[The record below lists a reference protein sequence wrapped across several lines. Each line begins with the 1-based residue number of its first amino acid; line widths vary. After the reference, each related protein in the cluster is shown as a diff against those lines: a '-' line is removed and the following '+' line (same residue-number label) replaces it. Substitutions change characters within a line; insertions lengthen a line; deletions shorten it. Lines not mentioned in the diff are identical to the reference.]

1 MQGEVGAAQ
10 ERVAA
15 MEARRVEVQAR
26 ENALAD
32 QTVVEAEVGRALVE
46 FTDLWDVLATPE
58 RERVIRLVLD
68 RVTYDGRDGSL
79 DLTFA
84 LPGLAELAEETA

>member
-1 MQGEVGAAQ
+1 MRG
-10 ERVAA
+10 
-15 MEARRVEVQAR
+15 
-26 ENALAD
+26 
-32 QTVVEAEVGRALVE
+32 T
-46 FTDLWDVLATPE
+46 ATPE

-68 RVTYDGRDGSL
+68 RVTLGAEGNL